1 MRGAGTG
8 GEGVC
13 HTAPVTSGGPTLSW
27 ARGSP
32 TFLRTAPE
40 SKREGCWYNVTV
52 VVKMDFK
59 ELQQVDPRLLDHMRL
74 LHSMV
79 GEGGGRGSMTD
90 PK

>member
-1 MRGAGTG
+1 M
-8 GEGVC
+8 C

-32 TFLRTAPE
+32 TFLCTAPE
-40 SKREGCWYNVTV
+40 SKPEGCWYNVTV

-59 ELQQVDPRLLDHMRL
+59 ELRQVDPRLLDHMRL

-79 GEGGGRGSMTD
+79 GCGGGRGSMSN